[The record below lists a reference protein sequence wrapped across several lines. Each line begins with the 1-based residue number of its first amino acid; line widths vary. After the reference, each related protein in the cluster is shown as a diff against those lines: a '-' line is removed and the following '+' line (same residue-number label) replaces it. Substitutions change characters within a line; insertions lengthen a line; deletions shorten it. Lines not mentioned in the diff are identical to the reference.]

1 MERRRPPDRDRRRFR
16 RGQSGSQRHHLER
29 FRAARAGAAALL
41 FYGVYD
47 LTATA
52 QRNRSNPGLQ
62 LQLSSYVS
70 GIESL
75 FDDPRASPLK
85 AVAPGLLPPCFII
98 GAGNDSWCLAD
109 SLTLAQALTAAA
121 SPYELHVME
130 GLPHGFMQM
139 SALEGCRAAMRLMWD
154 FLARNV

>member
-1 MERRRPPDRDRRRFR
+1 MVGGLPVVDAERQARCGSLMSGLHLAADRLAWQRSDDATCCGTQDDTTHDQRTRSTDSVATAGLESGRRH
-16 RGQSGSQRHHLER
+16 G
-29 FRAARAGAAALL
+29 RAA
-41 FYGVYD
+41 
-47 LTATA
+47 
-52 QRNRSNPGLQ
+52 
-62 LQLSSYVS
+62 
-70 GIESL
+70 
-75 FDDPRASPLK
+75 PRLK
-85 AVAPGLLPPCFII
+85 AVAPGLLPPCFIL

-109 SLTLAQALTAAA
+109 SLALAQALTAAA

>member
-1 MERRRPPDRDRRRFR
+1 
-16 RGQSGSQRHHLER
+16 
-29 FRAARAGAAALL
+29 LL
-41 FYGVYD
+41 
-47 LTATA
+47 
-52 QRNRSNPGLQ
+52 
-62 LQLSSYVS
+62 
-70 GIESL
+70 
-75 FDDPRASPLK
+75 DDPRASPLK

-109 SLTLAQALTAAA
+109 SLALAQALTAAA